1 MKEKDLSQKVE
12 EEWESFVS
20 SNKIVRKKLD
30 PTKNVFQ
37 EPKTL
42 PTRNYKIFSPNL
54 EKNIET
60 DNKKPSFKGNNKIG
74 EASLFKEVEKNKL
87 KKIKQGKISPERT
100 VDLHGLTLLKAEVEL
115 RRVIELCIRDNK
127 RFLLVITGK
136 GRHSGEEKRTER
148 KIIKTV
154 LPQWINKKFYLDKVQ
169 YFSFATQKHGG
180 TGAYYLF
187 LKRL

>member
-1 MKEKDLSQKVE
+1 MKEKSTSHKVE

-20 SNKIVRKKLD
+20 NNKIIKKKSD
-30 PTKNVFQ
+30 PTKNIFREASQTPLRSRQLSSQIGQ
-37 EPKTL
+37 EIQYNDKNSPIK
-42 PTRNYKIFSPNL
+42 RKIKVS
-54 EKNIET
+54 E
-60 DNKKPSFKGNNKIG
+60 D
-74 EASLFKEVEKNKL
+74 SLFKVVEKNKL
-87 KKIKQGKISPERT
+87 KKIKQGKINPER
-100 VDLHGLTLLKAEVEL
+100 VLDLHGLTLLKAEAEL
-115 RRVIELCIRDNK
+115 RRVVEICIRDNK

-136 GRHSGEEKRTER
+136 GRHSRTEQGTEK

-154 LPQWINKKFYLDKVQ
+154 LPEWLTKEFYSDKVQ